1 MGSADSQNIEDT
13 LEKENS
19 VKEKEKHYRALK
31 LKLEGYRKKRKL
43 PICIGLVITFLFS
56 TTFYVHMLEKYS
68 YEYGNVMTL
77 IISIFMGLFAGII
90 TAIYMSICLDVM
102 ENRTKRRMLD
112 YEVENVQDKIDE
124 DVFENSIKMSYKY
137 LDQYYYQTREQAQK
151 GFFVTVCISIFGAI
165 LIGAGITAM
174 FLGKVQPSY
183 ITCASGIA
191 TEFISAIFFYL
202 YNKTI
207 SSMSKYHNKLVL
219 SQNISIALKV
229 ADTLPSDDKI
239 KAKNVIIQELLKN
252 VNSHLTKSDDENK
265 KK

>member
-77 IISIFMGLFAGII
+77 IISILMGLFAGII
-90 TAIYMSICLDVM
+90 TAIYMSMCLDVM

-112 YEVENVQDKIDE
+112 YEVENVQD
-124 DVFENSIKMSYKY
+124 
-137 LDQYYYQTREQAQK
+137 QT
-151 GFFVTVCISIFGAI
+151 FLCYIHLHIS
-165 LIGAGITAM
+165 
-174 FLGKVQPSY
+174 
-183 ITCASGIA
+183 
-191 TEFISAIFFYL
+191 
-202 YNKTI
+202 
-207 SSMSKYHNKLVL
+207 L
-219 SQNISIALKV
+219 S
-229 ADTLPSDDKI
+229 DY
-239 KAKNVIIQELLKN
+239 
-252 VNSHLTKSDDENK
+252 
-265 KK
+265 